1 MASAAKPAASD
12 DDCIA
17 NVPPRPLA
25 PSVVTLSKAARARVT
40 SLYISGPDDGVTLNK
55 TDKGWETAYAP
66 HCAVAASRVEAALD
80 SLMQQTGAPTERRI
94 LSGGDFVLKIVV
106 YAGDEKLLK
115 LSLGPSTEHG
125 VLAQLEDGTTQE
137 LRHFKRELLPD
148 NPRFWCGSAR
158 P

>member
-1 MASAAKPAASD
+1 
-12 DDCIA
+12 
-17 NVPPRPLA
+17 
-25 PSVVTLSKAARARVT
+25 VVTLSKAARARAT
-40 SLYISGPDDGVTLNK
+40 SLYISGPDDGVTIKK

-94 LSGGDFVLKIVV
+94 QSGGDFVLKIVV

-125 VLAQLEDGTTQE
+125 VLSQLEDGTTQE
-137 LRHFKRELLPD
+137 LLHFRKQLLPS
-148 NPRFWCGSAR
+148 NPQLWCAA
-158 P
+158 PP